1 MIGQVGDDH
10 LNGPKKR
17 PMSHVPTGWKSIP
30 EFRGNIEVILRDNNG

>member
-17 PMSHVPTGWKSIP
+17 PSHVPTGWKSIA
-30 EFRGNIEVILRDNNG
+30 EFRGNIEG